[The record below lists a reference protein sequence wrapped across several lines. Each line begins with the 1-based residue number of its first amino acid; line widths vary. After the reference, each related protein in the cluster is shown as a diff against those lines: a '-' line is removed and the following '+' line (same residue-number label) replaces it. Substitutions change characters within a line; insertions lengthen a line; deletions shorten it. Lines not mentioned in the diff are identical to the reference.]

1 MFPLFLFQLLL
12 PLQLRSLLCSLLLPE
27 TLKFQL
33 PLPLQFLQPG
43 LFLSVFGILNLFANE
58 FELRNEMR
66 RM

>member
-33 PLPLQFLQPG
+33 PLPL
-43 LFLSVFGILNLFANE
+43 
-58 FELRNEMR
+58 
-66 RM
+66 